1 MPKTAKPSARFRC
14 GFCQFVCLCKYFVN
28 YAIFMQS
35 HCIYAEA
42 FAGPFRPLRAPEPPF
57 THKTPPF
64 TQVLFLF
71 DAFYGTISL
80 RKPSSLCS
88 YKTES
93 EAPMKKRILALLLAF
108 SMMLSLLPVSALADT
123 GGVSISPLMR
133 VMGLL
138 ATSRI
143 TLPLS
148 SRRPASPTPKGAS
161 RSIKMTIPRSQSSAT
176 KAMAGLTCLTV
187 PQTKKAF

>member
-1 MPKTAKPSARFRC
+1 
-14 GFCQFVCLCKYFVN
+14 
-28 YAIFMQS
+28 MQS
-35 HCIYAEA
+35 CCIYAEA

-71 DAFYGTISL
+71 DAFYGIISL
-80 RKPSSLCS
+80 RKSSSLCS

-93 EAPMKKRILALLLAF
+93 EVSMKKRILALLLAF

-133 VMGLL
+133 VMGKRP
-138 ATSRI
+138 TS
-143 TLPLS
+143 
-148 SRRPASPTPKGAS
+148 
-161 RSIKMTIPRSQSSAT
+161 
-176 KAMAGLTCLTV
+176 
-187 PQTKKAF
+187 

>member
-1 MPKTAKPSARFRC
+1 
-14 GFCQFVCLCKYFVN
+14 
-28 YAIFMQS
+28 MQS
-35 HCIYAEA
+35 YCIYAEA

-93 EAPMKKRILALLLAF
+93 EAPMKKRILALLLAL

-133 VMGLL
+133 VMGLCP
-138 ATSRI
+138 TS
-143 TLPLS
+143 
-148 SRRPASPTPKGAS
+148 
-161 RSIKMTIPRSQSSAT
+161 
-176 KAMAGLTCLTV
+176 
-187 PQTKKAF
+187 

>member
-1 MPKTAKPSARFRC
+1 
-14 GFCQFVCLCKYFVN
+14 
-28 YAIFMQS
+28 MQS
-35 HCIYAEA
+35 CCIYAEA
-42 FAGPFRPLRAPEPPF
+42 FAGPFRLLHAPEPPF

-71 DAFYGTISL
+71 DAFYGTISS

-93 EAPMKKRILALLLAF
+93 EVSMKKRILALLLAF

-133 VMGLL
+133 VMGLPVKCP
-138 ATSRI
+138 TS
-143 TLPLS
+143 
-148 SRRPASPTPKGAS
+148 
-161 RSIKMTIPRSQSSAT
+161 
-176 KAMAGLTCLTV
+176 
-187 PQTKKAF
+187 